1 MKNSQLIKKNKI
13 AGGYTKVYPLAYI
26 QGITDGTTGEALI
39 SILQSFNHIYLPF
52 LGTAKDTRMSLPVDY
67 RRQGIFITY
76 RSNDGLVTE
85 FYKGPA
91 EDLDDDMLFVED
103 INWEVIPDL
112 EYVRSNA
119 SKIPNGAILP
129 DHLSPALKELL
140 GSNNTITNL
149 PDEEDLT
156 QDCMVLSFKD
166 REYNP
171 ENSSLG
177 YKILRRN
184 WVDGA
189 NVLTSDMVSS
199 DHTIYEVRYGFDL
212 KGAVIELPEK
222 CTLLFKG
229 GSFNNGVITCNN
241 TNIIGINKF
250 EDGGTATY
258 EGTFDKGLIL
268 TVNGAPMWYDGTQ
281 WRRINI
287 S

>member
-1 MKNSQLIKKNKI
+1 MKNSQLIKKNRI

-26 QGITDGTTGEALI
+26 QGITDSTTGEALI

-166 REYNP
+166 REYDP

-189 NVLTSDMVSS
+189 NVLTSDMVNSG
-199 DHTIYEVRYGFDL
+199 HTIYEVRYSFDL
-212 KGAVIELPEK
+212 KGATIELPEK

-268 TVNGAPMWYDGTQ
+268 TVNGAPMWYNGTQ
-281 WRRINI
+281 WKRINI

>member
-13 AGGYTKVYPLAYI
+13 AGGYTRVYPLAYI
-26 QGITDGTTGEALI
+26 QGIADGITGKALT

-52 LGTAKDTRMSLPVDY
+52 LGTAEDTRMSLPVDY

-76 RSNDGLVTE
+76 RSNDGLITE

-140 GSNNTITNL
+140 GSNNIITNL

-166 REYNP
+166 REYDP
-171 ENSSLG
+171 ETSGLG
-177 YKILRRN
+177 YKILRKN
-184 WVDGA
+184 WINDE

-250 EDGGTATY
+250 EDGGTAEYT
-258 EGTFDKGLIL
+258 GTFDKGLIL
-268 TVNGAPMWYDGTQ
+268 TINGAPMWYDGTQ

>member
-91 EDLDDDMLFVED
+91 EDLDDDILFVED

-166 REYNP
+166 REYDP
-171 ENSSLG
+171 ETSSLG
-177 YKILRRN
+177 YKILRKN
-184 WVDGA
+184 WINGE

-199 DHTIYEVRYGFDL
+199 AHTIYEVRYNFNL

-229 GSFNNGVITCNN
+229 GSFNNGSITCNN

-250 EDGGTATY
+250 EDGGTAEYT
-258 EGTFDKGLIL
+258 GTFDKGLIL
-268 TVNGAPMWYDGTQ
+268 TINSAPMWYDGTQ